1 MEMEQQKQRQSKN
14 TSENRLPL
22 LGAAFLL
29 GAVAGSLCCARV
41 DGLQAWLTGLG
52 QADPSFLRLFL
63 PRATLLT
70 AVALCAF
77 FRAGRAAA
85 LLLTA
90 AQGFFLSARTVA
102 AVAENGGLGYV
113 RGLTQELLP
122 GFLALT
128 ALLLLGRQAMHW
140 SAVRRHRPAGKG
152 RVMLPDRT
160 YGLTVLLCLA
170 IMALSAALR
179 LWLTP
184 LLWQCAS
191 LLLLKT

>member
-1 MEMEQQKQRQSKN
+1 MEQQKQRQTKT

-29 GAVAGSLCCARV
+29 GAVAGSLCCARM
-41 DGLQAWLTGLG
+41 DGLQAWLAGRGEIEL
-52 QADPSFLRLFL
+52 SFLWLFL
-63 PRATLLT
+63 PRAALLT

-85 LLLTA
+85 VLLTA
-90 AQGFFLSARTVA
+90 AHGFFLSARTVA
-102 AVAENGGLGYV
+102 AVAENGGPGYV
-113 RGLTQELLP
+113 RSLTQELLP
-122 GFLALT
+122 GFFALT
-128 ALLLLGRQAMHW
+128 AVLLVGRQAMHW
-140 SAVRRHRPAGKG
+140 SAVRRRRPAGKG
-152 RVMLPDRT
+152 RALGPDRA

-170 IMALSAALR
+170 VMALSAALR
-179 LWLTP
+179 LWLAP